1 MESNIKNVSL
11 SFCCKE
17 DWQSFPTIDER
28 TRFCGSCK
36 HKVIDFTNAD
46 QVALQQA
53 FQSGHRVCGR
63 FKSSQM
69 NQSFL
74 KLAAASLIVAAS
86 TSVISCA
93 PEHMD
98 PQPGVPPLPKME
110 DFELMG
116 DIAFTGMVIEV
127 IDSTEVKIDRADS
140 IR

>member
-46 QVALQQA
+46 KVALQKA
-53 FQSGHRVCGR
+53 FQSRHRVCGR

-69 NQSFL
+69 NESFL

-86 TSVISCA
+86 TSVIGCA
-93 PEHMD
+93 PEQMD
-98 PQPGVPPLPKME
+98 PQPSVPPLPTME
-110 DFELMG
+110 EFELM
-116 DIAFTGMVIEV
+116 DISFTGMVIEV